1 MTTASDDAAP
11 ASWEAAYPELKK
23 IARARLHAAQHGPPG
38 RQSTAAYRERLGR
51 LLLDRGRT
59 GAAQAQLQRVVDDA
73 AVKTWSHVALAQAGL
88 ARAALARSAQA
99 DAQALSQQALATC
112 GGLSGFRDMRMQP
125 YLWRVRAAV
134 LAAAGDAAGAQALR
148 DQAMAASRRYDAPD
162 SPTVTEPQFLGL

>member
-1 MTTASDDAAP
+1 MTTAREDAAP

-38 RQSTAAYRERLGR
+38 RQNTAAYRERLGR

-88 ARAALARSAQA
+88 ARAARARGPTPT
-99 DAQALSQQALATC
+99 L
-112 GGLSGFRDMRMQP
+112 
-125 YLWRVRAAV
+125 

-148 DQAMAASRRYDAPD
+148 DQALAASRRYDAQD
-162 SPTVTEPQFLGL
+162 SPTVTEPLFLGL

>member
-1 MTTASDDAAP
+1 MTTAREDAAP

-23 IARARLHAAQHGPPG
+23 IARARLHAAQH
-38 RQSTAAYRERLGR
+38 
-51 LLLDRGRT
+51 

-112 GGLSGFRDMRMQP
+112 GGLSCFRDMRMQP
-125 YLWRVRAAV
+125 YLWRVHAAV

-148 DQAMAASRRYDAPD
+148 DQAMAASWRYDAPD